1 MARKTKAELAA
12 EQAAFMAD
20 RQVVMVQEYPARLMS
35 ALEKA
40 TKKLNYELAV
50 KDQKFVLFNRDTSTF
65 FVPALPLVFD
75 TESYY
80 DLEELESELR
90 YKMAVQAAEDAK
102 FAARQAAL
110 NKLTKDERQLLDLPN
125 Y

>member
-12 EQAAFMAD
+12 EQEALFAAQQAENAASY
-20 RQVVMVQEYPARLMS
+20 QPRLMA
-35 ALEKA
+35 ALELA